1 VSILAGGPIPVFDR
15 NQGAI
20 LAAKAQVARAI
31 DQVPRARN
39 DLSARLAQ
47 AFEAYD
53 NARVLAEYYRDRLI
67 PNQVRVY
74 RAVYQRYQVAEPG
87 ELNYNDVLAA
97 QQNLGG
103 SVAAYLTALGSLWTA
118 VVELASVAQ
127 LDELYLPPPGADD
140 RRLEQ
145 VLDPAAI
152 SPRPPAP
159 APPTPAPP
167 PAPPEVVPSAF
178 VGPPRP

>member
-1 VSILAGGPIPVFDR
+1 M
-15 NQGAI
+15 
-20 LAAKAQVARAI
+20 ARAI
-31 DQVPRARN
+31 DQVPRTRN

-53 NARVLAEYYRDRLI
+53 NARVLADYYRNQLL

-74 RAVYQRYQVAEPG
+74 RAVYQRYQVAQPG

-103 SVAAYLTALGSLWTA
+103 SVAAYLLALGSLWTA

-127 LDELYLPPPGADD
+127 LDELYLPPPGTDD
-140 RRLEQ
+140 CRLEQ
-145 VLDPAAI
+145 VLDPAAT
-152 SPRPPAP
+152 SPLPPAP
-159 APPTPAPP
+159 VPAIPAPP
-167 PAPPEVVPSAF
+167 PTPPAAASSAF